1 MKKNETLTKMTAMF
15 LGWFSTNVNFR
26 FSDRGKIHDGE
37 NLETNLTVIK
47 KKVLTDPIYLTTS
60 HFPENYTRGK

>member
-1 MKKNETLTKMTAMF
+1 MKKTETPTKMTAMF

-37 NLETNLTVIK
+37 NLETKLTVIK
-47 KKVLTDPIYLTTS
+47 RKV
-60 HFPENYTRGK
+60 